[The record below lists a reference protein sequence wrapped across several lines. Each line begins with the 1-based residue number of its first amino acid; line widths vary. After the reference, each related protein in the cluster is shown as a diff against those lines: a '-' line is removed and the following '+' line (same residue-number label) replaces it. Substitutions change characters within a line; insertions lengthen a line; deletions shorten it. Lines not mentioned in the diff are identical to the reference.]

1 MIKCENNN
9 VIIEGEWHQIL
20 TEYLNLSEKI
30 IQMSDKKY
38 GGELNPTIPH
48 LMKTFEKK
56 LPMKIYFFAW
66 IIPKDVQAVK
76 DMN

>member
-56 LPMKIYFFAW
+56 QE
-66 IIPKDVQAVK
+66 DRS
-76 DMN
+76 

>member
-38 GGELNPTIPH
+38 GGGLNPTIPL
-48 LMKTFEKK
+48 LMKTIKK
-56 LPMKIYFFAW
+56 
-66 IIPKDVQAVK
+66 
-76 DMN
+76 